1 MGTRDYA
8 DTHSTGHSPPLVSWS
23 KAIMCSQKL
32 HVDRKWLN
40 KAGEDQ
46 QHQDATKT
54 KEVQTVFSKKK
65 KKCAHGNL

>member
-1 MGTRDYA
+1 M
-8 DTHSTGHSPPLVSWS
+8 
-23 KAIMCSQKL
+23 MCSQKL

-65 KKCAHGNL
+65 KKNVHMEIYETKGDRKLHLI